1 MAYIELLGLGVSL
14 GFRAYSAFR
23 AYVVRILGFVGTRSV
38 FGPVRSWDLA

>member
-1 MAYIELLGLGVSL
+1 MLLASGS
-14 GFRAYSAFR
+14 RASNGFR